1 MKRINA
7 AHNFHVISPFA
18 ASYLNGCN
26 IPLQYNILLSYNIQ
40 QRRQIIKHPEGSSKP
55 DQNLGGLPTPTQ
67 PNPQST

>member
-26 IPLQYNILLSYNIQ
+26 IPLQYNILLCYNIQ
-40 QRRQIIKHPEGSSKP
+40 QRRQIISILK
-55 DQNLGGLPTPTQ
+55 DLQNQ
-67 PNPQST
+67 IKI